1 MKIAIGIDI
10 GGTNTVVGVIDENG
24 SVLNKIKIKTKS
36 QKSAKLFFK
45 LLYEKINDLTKD
57 FSDFELLGI
66 GIGAPN
72 GNHFSGEIISPPN
85 LNWPTIHV
93 PSIFKNYTDLK
104 IILTNDANSAALGE
118 KKFGVASKIKNF
130 VLITLGT
137 GLGSGIF
144 VNNRLVYGN
153 RGFGGE
159 MGHISINPKGRKCN
173 CGKLGCL
180 EMYVSAKGITE
191 TVKKFKNSQPD
202 NQLINELLYNASLKG
217 INGNVS
223 GRQIDKA
230 YDKGDPVAIKIYDYT
245 AEKLGYG
252 LSQVATLLEP
262 EAFIFYGGISYAGD
276 RILIPTK
283 KYFNQ
288 NLIPFQ
294 RAKIK
299 LLLSGLSDGNAGIL
313 GAASLIFNE
322 TN

>member
-10 GGTNTVVGVIDENG
+10 GGTNTVVGAIDENG
-24 SVLNKIKIKTKS
+24 SVLKKIKIKTKS

-202 NQLINELLYNASLKG
+202 NQLLNELLYNASLKG